1 MRPCLDSHPNM
12 DIRDRWIEEPGAV
25 ADDGATASFYLDEA
39 DSGRIPQRKGFR
51 MFYSWQT

>member
-1 MRPCLDSHPNM
+1 MLDSHPNM
-12 DIRDRWIEEPGAV
+12 DICDRWIEEPGAV
-25 ADDGATASFYLDEA
+25 ADDGATASFHLDEA